1 MLQPVWIWAILGLI
15 LLGMEMLSATFYI
28 LWFGIAALCVALM
41 LYLYP
46 AAPIALQLLV
56 FSMMSLV
63 SLGLWRWKY
72 KSVTPLLRVGQSH
85 DDSIGKTGRM
95 ITPVSPEQNGRIAF
109 TVPVMSSREWAV
121 VADESIGAGE
131 QADVVGI
138 EGNYLRVRRAA
149 QAKSS

>member
-1 MLQPVWIWAILGLI
+1 MLQPLWIWAILGLV

-28 LWFGIAALCVALM
+28 LWFGVAALCVALM

-56 FSMMSLV
+56 FALMSLV
-63 SLGLWRWKY
+63 SLALWRWKY
-72 KSVTPLLRVGQSH
+72 KSRTPVLRVGQSR

-95 ITPVSPEQNGRIAF
+95 IAAVSPEQNGRIAF
-109 TVPVMSSREWAV
+109 TVPVMSSREWAAV
-121 VADESIGAGE
+121 SDEPIAAGE
-131 QADVVGI
+131 LAEVIGI

-149 QAKSS
+149 QATTS